1 MAGWFSEKRW
11 WGKLKRGK
19 GEEDE
24 AALLFSGTKH
34 FVFSQIPFSKS
45 LDGEDVPKSSFVA

>member
-11 WGKLKRGK
+11 WGKLRRGK

-24 AALLFSGTKH
+24 AALLFSGASH
-34 FVFSQIPFSKS
+34 FSFLKIP
-45 LDGEDVPKSSFVA
+45 GEDVPKSSFVA